1 MRAGLPILLVLGFHY
16 QQSHKL
22 HQLSRPTVL
31 SSKEHCSHS
40 VLPSLIIVTSSRS
53 WQNRKKFNQCSVWW
67 TEWFTRKW
75 CFNTTGALF
84 HSLHWIVRYFIFKKI
99 YIFLK
104 KFCQVM
110 WRFSRNSTH
119 RGTVNK
125 ENETWFIVKALNKSL
140 CLP

>member
-1 MRAGLPILLVLGFHY
+1 MNDFHLHAACVYNVLDNAAMNIYSIVLATKLLLRRMTGYWFYSMRAGLPILLVLGFHY

-53 WQNRKKFNQCSVWW
+53 WQNRKKFNQCSVRW

-84 HSLHWIVRYFIFKKI
+84 SL
-99 YIFLK
+99 
-104 KFCQVM
+104 
-110 WRFSRNSTH
+110 S
-119 RGTVNK
+119 
-125 ENETWFIVKALNKSL
+125 SL
-140 CLP
+140 DC